1 MKVTPLDLR
10 QTKFQTAMR
19 GYDRGE
25 VAAFLAEAADDYENA
40 LRENDRLRLELGK
53 VEALLNE
60 LRGQEKNLTNTLITA
75 QKLADEIRENAQ
87 QEAGRVVREAE
98 GRADLLL
105 QKCQSRVEDVQ
116 REIDSLRMKRRE
128 VETSLEGIIGTL
140 NNTLAFVREQDARQ
154 RDEKILL
161 HRPRQAD
168 VAAPAVAATANETL
182 PEPQAHVSG

>member
-10 QTKFQTAMR
+10 QQRFQTAMR

-25 VAAFLAEAADDYENA
+25 VTAFLAEAADDYENA
-40 LRENDRLRLELGK
+40 LRENDRLRQDLSR

-60 LRGQEKNLTNTLITA
+60 HRGQEKNLTNTLITA

-182 PEPQAHVSG
+182 PEPQAHVIG